1 MIEPIVITREEK
13 HEWIVTRS
21 TKPDR
26 RFAVSQT
33 KKARDKSRNTNDDP
47 FALPL
52 IGPHGRIDILILRHT
67 LAFRFAAN
75 ELDSHIL
82 RIHTRQSTHRLRF
95 EFRHIYCSGKL
106 NIIIKRDVKF
116 DYYDKMAAF
125 ISSIRNV
132 SFRAPKLIALY
143 ERNIVAEFQL
153 VYLFIFSPM
162 TARDYRDIEC
172 ITIDTQIV
180 SNIAYFF

>member
-1 MIEPIVITREEK
+1 MVQQEHLRSENEYSPPPEPGRTHVTISNIIVNGGGRAIQGSRQKSDIVFMIESIVMTGEEK

-21 TKPDR
+21 LKPDR

-33 KKARDKSRNTNDDP
+33 KKARDKSRNTDDDP

-52 IGPHGRIDILILRHT
+52 IGSHGRIDILISRHT

-82 RIHTRQSTHRLRF
+82 RIHARESTHRLRF

-106 NIIIKRDVKF
+106 NIIIKRDVEF
-116 DYYDKMAAF
+116 D
-125 ISSIRNV
+125 
-132 SFRAPKLIALY
+132 
-143 ERNIVAEFQL
+143 
-153 VYLFIFSPM
+153 
-162 TARDYRDIEC
+162 
-172 ITIDTQIV
+172 
-180 SNIAYFF
+180 